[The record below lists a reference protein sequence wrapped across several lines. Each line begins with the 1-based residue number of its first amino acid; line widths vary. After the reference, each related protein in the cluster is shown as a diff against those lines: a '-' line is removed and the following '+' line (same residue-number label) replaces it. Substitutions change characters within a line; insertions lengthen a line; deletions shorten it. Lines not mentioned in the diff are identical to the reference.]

1 MEVVLFCLIIFSLGR
16 QPNIL
21 QDICFF
27 KVAPAK
33 GLEKMWIVT
42 LPNGVELDVSGGL
55 RVLEIENGFYVV
67 GQEMLISVNSQEEG
81 LEEIRKLK
89 ENEC

>member
-1 MEVVLFCLIIFSLGR
+1 M
-16 QPNIL
+16 
-21 QDICFF
+21 
-27 KVAPAK
+27 A
-33 GLEKMWIVT
+33 T
-42 LPNGVELDVSGGL
+42 LPSGVEVDVSGGL

-67 GQEMLISVNSQEEG
+67 GQEMLIPVNSREEG

>member
-1 MEVVLFCLIIFSLGR
+1 MIHSVSLSRTLAG
-16 QPNIL
+16 Q
-21 QDICFF
+21 
-27 KVAPAK
+27 AK
-33 GLEKMWIVT
+33 NQGLEGLKKMWIVR
-42 LPNGVELDVSGGL
+42 LPSGFEIDVSGGL

-67 GQEMLISVNSQEEG
+67 GQEMLISVNSREEG

>member
-1 MEVVLFCLIIFSLGR
+1 
-16 QPNIL
+16 
-21 QDICFF
+21 
-27 KVAPAK
+27 
-33 GLEKMWIVT
+33 MWIAR
-42 LPNGVELDVSGGL
+42 LPSGVEVDVSGGL

-67 GQEMLISVNSQEEG
+67 GQEMLISVNSREEG